1 MDVKVLE
8 KKGDTLKL
16 LFKDTNIAFVNGL
29 RRSMMAG
36 TPVLAI
42 EDVHFYQN
50 TSVMFD
56 EMLAHRL
63 GMVPLK
69 MDSKKYKE
77 GDKVKLILEKEG
89 PATVY
94 SKDIKST
101 DPKIEPSQLNIPIT
115 KLGEGQILKVEM
127 DAFVGKGRTH
137 SKWQPA
143 VVSYMEMPTIVNK
156 KGSNG
161 KTYKADLIEKILDE
175 NQRDIVLEP
184 DQEIE
189 YDPTTFIF
197 TIESH
202 GNLTPKELVIASLNE
217 LKEKTKEFRKELKNL
232 S

>member
-1 MDVKVLE
+1 MDVKLLE
-8 KKGDTLKL
+8 KKEDTIKL
-16 LFKDTNIAFVNGL
+16 LFKGTNNAFVNGL
-29 RRSMMAG
+29 RRHMMAG
-36 TPVLAI
+36 IPTIAV

-63 GMVPLK
+63 AMVPLK

-101 DPKIEPSQLNIPIT
+101 DPKIEPAKLNIPIT
-115 KLGEGQILKVEM
+115 KLDDGQKLKLEM
-127 DAFVGKGRTH
+127 DAIVGKGKLH

-143 VVSYMEMPTIVNK
+143 LVSYMEMPTIVNK
-156 KGSNG
+156 EGKE

-175 NQRDIVLEP
+175 KQRDIFVEP
-184 DQEIE
+184 DQKVV
-189 YDPTTFIF
+189 YDSTTFIF
-197 TIESH
+197 TIESN
-202 GNLTPKELVIASLNE
+202 GNMTPKELLLNTIE
-217 LKEKTKEFRKELKNL
+217 GLKEKTKEFRKELKNL
-232 S
+232 N

>member
-1 MDVKVLE
+1 
-8 KKGDTLKL
+8 
-16 LFKDTNIAFVNGL
+16 
-29 RRSMMAG
+29 MMAG
-36 TPVLAI
+36 IPTIAV

-63 GMVPLK
+63 AMVPLK

-101 DPKIEPSQLNIPIT
+101 DPKIEPAKLNIPIT
-115 KLGEGQILKVEM
+115 KLDDGQKLKLEM
-127 DAFVGKGRTH
+127 DAIVGKGKLH

-143 VVSYMEMPTIVNK
+143 LVSYMEMPTIVNK
-156 KGSNG
+156 EGKE

-175 NQRDIVLEP
+175 KQRDIFVEP
-184 DQEIE
+184 DQKVV
-189 YDPTTFIF
+189 YDSTTFIF
-197 TIESH
+197 TIESN
-202 GNLTPKELVIASLNE
+202 GNMTPKELLLNTIE
-217 LKEKTKEFRKELKNL
+217 GLKEKTKEFRKELKNL
-232 S
+232 N